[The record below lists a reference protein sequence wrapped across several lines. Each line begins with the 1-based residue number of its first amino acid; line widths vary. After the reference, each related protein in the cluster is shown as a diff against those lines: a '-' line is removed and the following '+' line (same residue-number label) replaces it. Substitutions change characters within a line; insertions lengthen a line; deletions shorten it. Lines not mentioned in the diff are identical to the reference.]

1 MYPITGKERKTAW
14 GQHLSQGVNH
24 RMGHVLGAGTQLQD
38 GKHLGARIDDQ
49 PQPENLCG
57 AAQPDS
63 QFVQLQ
69 MRHMQVAEAA
79 LVQGLRLFAS
89 TCQKGC

>member
-1 MYPITGKERKTAW
+1 
-14 GQHLSQGVNH
+14 
-24 RMGHVLGAGTQLQD
+24 
-38 GKHLGARIDDQ
+38 
-49 PQPENLCG
+49 
-57 AAQPDS
+57 
-63 QFVQLQ
+63 